1 MHMKLTDAERRA
13 VAQFAADCAERTLPL
28 FEAKAPAD
36 TRPRAAIDGARAYAR
51 GAERTQQLRSL
62 AWAAQ
67 KAAGEV
73 GDPAAKAAA
82 RAAVG
87 AAGAPYIHD
96 LESPHQLNQVL
107 GPAVSMAQARE
118 LAADD
123 AGLGDEEI
131 RWAMH
136 ASPAVRT
143 VVRRWPGRG
152 PSRSRVGTLYHQLDS
167 GLRG

>member
-1 MHMKLTDAERRA
+1 MKLTDEGRCA
-13 VAQFAADCAERTLPL
+13 VTQFAVDCAERALPL
-28 FEAKAPAD
+28 FEAKAPTD
-36 TRPRAAIDGARAYAR
+36 TRPREAIEAARAYAL
-51 GAERTQQLRSL
+51 GGQRTAQLRSC

-96 LESPHQLNQVL
+96 LESPHQLNHVL

-118 LAADD
+118 LATDD
-123 AGLGDEEI
+123 PALGDEEI
-131 RWAMH
+131 RWAIEH
-136 ASPAVRT
+136 ASPLVRK
-143 VVRRWPGRG
+143 VVRRWPARDPGRTRL
-152 PSRSRVGTLYHQLDS
+152 STLNHQLDK
-167 GLRG
+167 GLRD